1 MVWGL
6 KILFDLLLW
15 GMLCAAA
22 FQSLLLFLLQ
32 SQIRPSAHLT
42 GFYESDSNSL
52 KTGMERGDVVN
63 LGVRGY

>member
-1 MVWGL
+1 
-6 KILFDLLLW
+6 
-15 GMLCAAA
+15 MLCAAA

-52 KTGMERGDVVN
+52 KTGMERGDIVN